1 MNWRPAPYLFA
12 AVLLATS
19 AMGQPSSSVDG
30 RDKDKDK
37 DKDKDATIASLQAE
51 IRRLQTQQMHQGG
64 QVRKD
69 IDDWMWMSRMADVA
83 RVDKVRFTSPKP
95 ARMSN
100 PTGQGNGNPLIM
112 SAYTFTP
119 LSLKASQKAPLIV
132 MVHEGIHS
140 SFETLQNLRAARE
153 LIAEGYV
160 IVAPEYR
167 GSAGYGGEFYDQI
180 DYGGAEID
188 DTYAARNWAVENLP
202 VDSNKV
208 GIMGWSHGGY
218 HALLNIMRWPKAYQA
233 AYAGV
238 PVSDLIARMGY
249 KGDGYRSIFEG
260 FMGKSADRNVA
271 EYKTRSPYANASKLE
286 TPLLIHT
293 TTNDE
298 DVNVLEVEHLI
309 DSLKAAGKKFEY
321 KIYDN
326 APGGHYFNRIDTRLA
341 VESRKEMLAFLARY
355 LK

>member
-1 MNWRPAPYLFA
+1 MTRRPASLLL
-12 AVLLATS
+12 VTLLAVAPKVFS
-19 AMGQPSSSVDG
+19 QPRAEG
-30 RDKDKDK
+30 DKDV
-37 DKDKDATIASLQAE
+37 TMASLQAE
-51 IRRLQTQQMHQGG
+51 VRRLQTQQMHQGQ

-69 IDDWMWMSRMADVA
+69 IDDWMWFSRLTDIAKVE
-83 RVDKVRFTSPKP
+83 KVRFTSLKP
-95 ARMSN
+95 ARNPN
-100 PTGQGNGNPLIM
+100 PTGQGYGNPLLL
-112 SAYTFTP
+112 SAYTLVP
-119 LSLKASQKAPLIV
+119 LSLKGNQKAPLVV

-140 SFETLQNLRAARE
+140 NFDTTQNLRSARE
-153 LIAEGYV
+153 LLAEGYV

-167 GSAGYGGEFYDQI
+167 GSTGYGGFFYDQI

-188 DTYAARNWAVENLP
+188 DTYAARNWAVESLP
-202 VDSNKV
+202 VDPLKV
-208 GIMGWSHGGY
+208 GIIGWSHGGY
-218 HALLNIMRWPKAYQA
+218 HALLNILQWPKAYQV

-249 KGDGYRSIFEG
+249 KNDGYRAMFEG
-260 FMGKSADRNVA
+260 FIGKAADQNVA
-271 EYKTRSPYANASKLE
+271 EYKKRSPYALASKLE

-326 APGGHYFNRIDTRLA
+326 APGGHYFNRIDTPLA
-341 VESRKEMLAFLARY
+341 KESRKDILAFLAKY